1 MSDQDTSTTPVDPDE
16 VAIKDNSID
25 GEAVDT
31 EGIDPDV
38 DRRFTPG
45 QSVLTDMQIRVLMAS
60 RINGNRVKSRKV
72 GGRNTSYVEAWDVK
86 ATLTKVFGFGG
97 WSGEVIESRILDVRD
112 DGRQGIYTSGEK
124 SGQHKTPYVMA
135 YARYR
140 LTLHNI
146 GPMGQDVVY
155 TESSIGTNDGS
166 TIGDVADNAIK
177 SAASDALKRCAS
189 NLGTQ
194 FGLSLYNA
202 GDHNDVIKVLG
213 VPWQAA
219 ALDRARSVAAA
230 VVNGTQAALA
240 RATGGGGK

>member
-1 MSDQDTSTTPVDPDE
+1 MSDQDTSTTPVEPDE
-16 VAIKDNSID
+16 IVIKDNSIE
-25 GEAVDT
+25 GETPDI
-31 EGIDPDV
+31 EDIDPDSG
-38 DRRFTPG
+38 RSFIPG
-45 QSVLTDMQIRVLMAS
+45 RSVLSDAQIRVLMAS
-60 RINGNRVKSRKV
+60 RINSNRVKSRKV
-72 GGRNTSYVEAWDVK
+72 SGRNTSYVEAWDIK

-97 WSGEVIESRILDVRD
+97 WSGEVIESRIIDVRD
-112 DGRQGIYTSGEK
+112 DGRQGTYTSGEK
-124 SGQHKTPYVMA
+124 QGQTKTPYVMA

-155 TESSIGTNDGS
+155 IESSIGTNDGS

-177 SAASDALKRCAS
+177 TAASDALKRCAS

-219 ALDRARSVAAA
+219 ALARARGAVAT
-230 VVNGTQAALA
+230 VVNGTQAAIA
-240 RATGGGGK
+240 RATGGVK